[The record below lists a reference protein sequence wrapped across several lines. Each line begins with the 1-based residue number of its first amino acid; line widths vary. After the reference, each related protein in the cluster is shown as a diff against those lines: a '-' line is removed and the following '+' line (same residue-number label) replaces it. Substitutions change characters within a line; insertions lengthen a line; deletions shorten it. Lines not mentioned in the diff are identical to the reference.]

1 MEPKTKKI
9 PGHKAFVATVI
20 VNGLVGLAD
29 MAVATFFIFQKN
41 VIGILESLAYDNST
55 LGKLALCIKDGL
67 LNLSVHSHRVA
78 VWYFLSH
85 GIIKIFLTW
94 ALLRNKLWAYPL
106 AILFFTVFSFYQLI
120 SLPDNHSIFD
130 LILLFVNLVVLVF
143 VAREYVNMKK
153 KV

>member
-1 MEPKTKKI
+1 MELETKKI
-9 PGHKAFVATVI
+9 PGHKTFVATII

-29 MAVATFFIFQKN
+29 IVVATFFIFQKN
-41 VIGILESLAYDNST
+41 VINILERLAYGDGT
-55 LGKLALCIKDGL
+55 LGKLAVYIKDAL
-67 LNLSVHSHRVA
+67 LNLSTHSHRVA

-106 AILFFTVFSFYQLI
+106 AILFFSIFSFYQLT

-130 LILLFVNLVVLVF
+130 LILLFVNLIVLVF
-143 VAREYVNMKK
+143 VAREYVNMKR